1 MDKRSRK
8 RDEKKKI
15 YKFSDRYAKLHD
27 PSKEADFEKWMAEL
41 ENMNFMNEPYDEAD
55 QKEHPE
61 KYCNAP
67 DRTARVWRFRWL
79 PRSGHKAHIF
89 LFCACSST

>member
-15 YKFSDRYAKLHD
+15 YKLSDSYARK
-27 PSKEADFEKWMAEL
+27 KEADFEKWMAE
-41 ENMNFMNEPYDEAD
+41 NMDFPNEPYDKAD

-61 KYCNAP
+61 KYCDAP